1 MSDQALLDCVEIN
14 TGNHIT
20 HSIIWMHG
28 LGADANDFVPVV
40 PELRLPIPSGI
51 RFVFPNAPVRPV
63 TLNNGIAM
71 PAWFDIISLDRI
83 NGPEDEA
90 GLRETQQAIE
100 ALIARENERGI
111 PTENIF
117 LAGFSQGCAIA
128 LLTGLRHPKKL
139 AGLICLSGFLPL
151 AAKTEAERSQ
161 ANIDIPIFMAH
172 GTQDPVVVPERALN
186 SKAKLEEL
194 GYRNVQWHTYPMQH
208 SVCLEEIRDISD
220 FIQQNLA

>member
-14 TGNHIT
+14 TSNNIT

-28 LGADANDFVPVV
+28 LGADANDFVPIV
-40 PELRLPIPSGI
+40 PELRLPESSGI

-63 TLNNGIAM
+63 TLNNGM
-71 PAWFDIISLDRI
+71 SMRAWFDIISLDRV

-90 GLRETQQAIE
+90 GLRQAQQQIE
-100 ALIARENERGI
+100 DLITRENERGI
-111 PTENIF
+111 PSENIF
-117 LAGFSQGCAIA
+117 LAGFSQGCAMA

-151 AAKTEAERSQ
+151 LVKTEAERSQ
-161 ANIDIPIFMAH
+161 ANIDTPIFMAH
-172 GTQDPVVVPERALN
+172 GTEDPVVVPVRALN

-194 GYRNVQWHTYPMQH
+194 GYKNLEWRTYPMPH
-208 SVCLEEIRDISD
+208 SVCLEEIHDISS
-220 FIQQNLA
+220 FIQKNI